1 MTLWSFL
8 KWLLLDV
15 ILILLWFFVFYL
27 RQRFLAER
35 HWQRISGIRTWT
47 YGRGRTLF
55 LPDISANV
63 VKSEIKIA
71 HWFFVRDRERN
82 WRSSGGEACVATKD
96 DNNINVLPTRSSS
109 RQQKKASE
117 SEQLSE
123 LLSSWTQSERFPNTC
138 RTSLPGP
145 TGLPDKRVHS
155 RKFYEGSGFL
165 RILSRDTAKSISASR
180 CLSVH
185 LLCVRLY
192 PFVIE
197 PRRHKN
203 YTRHYK

>member
-1 MTLWSFL
+1 M
-8 KWLLLDV
+8 
-15 ILILLWFFVFYL
+15 
-27 RQRFLAER
+27 
-35 HWQRISGIRTWT
+35 WT
-47 YGRGRTLF
+47 YDRGQTLF

-71 HWFFVRDRERN
+71 HWFFVRGRERN
-82 WRSSGGEACVATKD
+82 WWSSGDEACVATKD

-117 SEQLSE
+117 SEQLHE

-155 RKFYEGSGFL
+155 RKFYGL
-165 RILSRDTAKSISASR
+165 RLPAHPFVRYCEIDLSLTR
-180 CLSVH
+180 LSVH
-185 LLCVRLY
+185 LYTSSVCFCHWVSKMLRKLCKELQVTQTHFYSLRLQ
-192 PFVIE
+192 
-197 PRRHKN
+197 R
-203 YTRHYK
+203 TL